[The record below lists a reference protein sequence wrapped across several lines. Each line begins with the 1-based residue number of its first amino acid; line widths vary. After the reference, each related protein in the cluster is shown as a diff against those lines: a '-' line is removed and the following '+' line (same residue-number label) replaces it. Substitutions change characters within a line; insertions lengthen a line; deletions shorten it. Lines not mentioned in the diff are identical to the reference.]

1 MSLTLIEIGHY
12 GWILSAYASHG
23 KFEKR
28 GKKSAV
34 KKLERGKRGN
44 KPGGINPAKMPAAL
58 TDTKPVVECLVH
70 KTNAE

>member
-34 KKLERGKRGN
+34 KKLERGKRETN
-44 KPGGINPAKMPAAL
+44 QEAKMPAAL